1 MKNAF
6 VNVLISDYEVHLNK
20 ALDSVT
26 TAYTIDITCSDNW
39 GSTTKTLS
47 VFVTPN
53 QPPSFT
59 GFPASITVNEAD
71 AGGKSIYTIGVTDLD
86 TFICNISST
95 PTTPTASTFQINTT
109 TSKIKYTTEAFV
121 FFDFSLV

>member
-6 VNVLISDYEVHLNK
+6 VCVLISDYEVHLNK

-26 TAYTIDITCSDNW
+26 TSYTIDITCFDNW
-39 GSTTKTLS
+39 GSTTETLS
-47 VFVTPN
+47 VSVTPN

-71 AGGKSIYTIGVTDLD
+71 AGGNTIYTINVTDSD
-86 TFICNISST
+86 TFTCSIST
-95 PTTPTASTFQINTT
+95 KPTTPTASTFQIDKA
-109 TSKIKYTTEAFV
+109 TSKIR
-121 FFDFSLV
+121 